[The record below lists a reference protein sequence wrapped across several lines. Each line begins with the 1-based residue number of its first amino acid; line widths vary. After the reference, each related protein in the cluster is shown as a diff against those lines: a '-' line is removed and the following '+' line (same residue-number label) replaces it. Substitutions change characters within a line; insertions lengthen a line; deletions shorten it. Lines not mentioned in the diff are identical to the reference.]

1 MQSNRQVSNNVP
13 YFPLQSET
21 TVARLVSPK
30 KMEFWRSA
38 ATTDMYRFDCHPM
51 ELLPRLSL
59 VLLKFIHFPA
69 VVVKVPRYIFVMT

>member
-1 MQSNRQVSNNVP
+1 MCRIFHYSTSGR
-13 YFPLQSET
+13 LQNF
-21 TVARLVSPK
+21 ARLVSPK

-38 ATTDMYRFDCHPM
+38 AITDMYRFDCHPM

-69 VVVKVPRYIFVMT
+69 VVEVPMYIFVMT

>member
-38 ATTDMYRFDCHPM
+38 TTTDMYRFDCHPM

-59 VLLKFIHFPA
+59 VLLKLIHFPA